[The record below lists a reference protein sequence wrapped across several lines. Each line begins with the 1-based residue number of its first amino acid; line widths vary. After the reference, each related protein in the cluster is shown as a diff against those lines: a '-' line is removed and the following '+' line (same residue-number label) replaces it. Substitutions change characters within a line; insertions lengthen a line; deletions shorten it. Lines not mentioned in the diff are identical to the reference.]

1 MKSAMTIIKT
11 AAVCCAVLL
20 TVSCESTELRYI
32 DKDERN
38 LNESAEFTYTAS
50 DDEPCYFGSQSI
62 DDLKYRDGYLYIV
75 CGTLY
80 TPVTTVSGSPPSRAR
95 RIMDERSSSQ

>member
-50 DDEPCYFGSQSI
+50 DD
-62 DDLKYRDGYLYIV
+62 V
-75 CGTLY
+75 
-80 TPVTTVSGSPPSRAR
+80 AR
-95 RIMDERSSSQ
+95 RELGVFMDIAHESATAGIEDGAFAA